1 MERSKV
7 IFGNPI
13 AAKDYTKA
21 CRQKAKYQKK
31 FGDDSGTE
39 YYFAAAENPVL
50 APIGVKNLVLT
61 DKPGLKL
68 PDNALI
74 VGNIRMGYGH
84 YRISMAI
91 ASAAHALGFE
101 PPPERP
107 VLPRLPAEPED
118 RPVQQAGVGAHQL
131 RGLPQADLQRRRP
144 EER

>member
-7 IFGNPI
+7 IFGNTI
-13 AAKDYTKA
+13 AEKDYQKA
-21 CRQKAKYQKK
+21 CRGKAKYQKK

-84 YRISMAI
+84 YRISMPW
-91 ASAAHALGFE
+91 ASSPTGWISTPTPRPR
-101 PPPERP
+101 PPNSSPTRTTCTP
-107 VLPRLPAEPED
+107 SAP
-118 RPVQQAGVGAHQL
+118 G
-131 RGLPQADLQRRRP
+131 
-144 EER
+144 

>member
-7 IFGNPI
+7 IFVNAI
-13 AAKDYTKA
+13 AEKDYQKA
-21 CRQKAKYQKK
+21 CRGKAKYQKK

-91 ASAAHALGFE
+91 ASAAHALGYAPYWLDLNSF
-101 PPPERP
+101 P
-107 VLPRLPAEPED
+107 VSTATKLISHQYDLYSLGSRLS
-118 RPVQQAGVGAHQL
+118 QKI
-131 RGLPQADLQRRRP
+131 GLFNKLVW
-144 EER
+144 